1 MTETNLFGGKSM
13 DFSQNTSISG
23 LKTVTFVAPANGN
36 YVFDGKLSHPK
47 SGNIQSSTPIVTIN
61 LNGSPIYTT
70 LASAKGFRCV
80 QPLLTT
86 DTITIVVS
94 SSTPSDAVANAIKTI
109 IAISAGE

>member
-1 MTETNLFGGKSM
+1 M
-13 DFSQNTSISG
+13 DFSQNASLSG
-23 LKTVTFVAPANGN
+23 LTTFTFVAPSAGN
-36 YVFDGKLSHPK
+36 YVFNGKLSHPK
-47 SGNIQSSTPIVTIN
+47 SGNTQSSTPIVTVN

-70 LASAKGFRCV
+70 LPSAKGFRCV

-94 SSTPSDAVANAIKTI
+94 SSTPSDAVANVVKTI